1 MTETTQTTQPDSP
14 LDTAWENINVLGAP
28 DTACTTDYE
37 RGYCKAIGDAL
48 AEIEK
53 LGGSSP
59 MVKRAMDFFH
69 KKAAE
74 YDAEKVRS

>member
-1 MTETTQTTQPDSP
+1 MADTTLIDQ
-14 LDTAWENINVLGAP
+14 AHEAINVLGAP

-53 LGGSSP
+53 LGGMGTS
-59 MVKRAMDFFH
+59 VRRAMEFFH
-69 KKAAE
+69 KKCAE
-74 YDAEKVRS
+74 YDAEKKATR